1 MEARAKMFGHAIHP
15 ILIVFPLGLLST
27 GVVFDIIYMIWGN
40 ATMATIAF
48 WMITA
53 GIVGGLLAA
62 PFGWLDWSKIPHGT
76 RAKTIGFM
84 HGMVNTVVL
93 LLFVA
98 SWAMRYAFPERP
110 EIIAS
115 VLSFAGFA
123 LALLGGWLGGE
134 LVERLGVGVDEGA
147 HLNAPNSLLSGS
159 ARSSDSSYS
168 KNMARG

>member
-15 ILIVFPLGLLST
+15 ILIVFPLGLLAT
-27 GVVFDIIYMIWGN
+27 GVVFDIIYMIWGS
-40 ATMATIAF
+40 TMMATIAF
-48 WMITA
+48 WMITS

-62 PFGWLDWSKIPHGT
+62 PFGWLDWSKIPQGT

-84 HGMVNTVVL
+84 HGMTNTVVL

-98 SWAMRYAFPERP
+98 SWAMRYNFPERP
-110 EIIAS
+110 AMIAS
-115 VLSFAGFA
+115 ILSFAGFV

-147 HLNAPNSLLSGS
+147 HLNAPNSLFSES
-159 ARSSDSSYS
+159 ARSGDTTYP